1 MTLAPNR
8 DEDFNTIDT
17 QRERM
22 TSESTTQLVFSCVFL
37 LLAGECERRGELPG
51 CNVPDASYAW

>member
-37 LLAGECERRGELPG
+37 LLTGECECRGELPRHMHG
-51 CNVPDASYAW
+51 E